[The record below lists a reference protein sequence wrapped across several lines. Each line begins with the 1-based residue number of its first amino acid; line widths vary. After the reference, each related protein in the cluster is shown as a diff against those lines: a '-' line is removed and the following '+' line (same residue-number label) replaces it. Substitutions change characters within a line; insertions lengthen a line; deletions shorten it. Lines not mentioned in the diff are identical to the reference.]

1 MSLTKIPY
9 LRYSIIDACL
19 TNTMHRYPSLE
30 HLRLECERKLDI
42 NISESSILKDINA
55 MKNDD
60 RLGFEAP
67 IKYSKSNN
75 GYYYSDP
82 EFSIKK
88 ISLHDP
94 EIEALKMAVD
104 VLSAFSGTRVSENFN
119 VAIEKVLASVH
130 EQFPESTRKIIQ
142 TDTAPKHKG
151 FENFELLLS
160 AANSKTSVNFIHYS
174 YKNRTFKSL
183 IVHPY
188 ILKEFQ
194 NNWYLLGYSEEHK
207 EPRIFGL
214 DRIYEPILLKHP
226 FKPYDTHEINNYFE
240 NMYGV
245 YPIENESIQKIIF
258 IVRPLLSDY
267 LNAHPIHKSQQRVD
281 QASYG
286 HAIFTLDL
294 IPTKELINFFLSY
307 SNQLFVKKPLWIQ
320 KEIIQHHKNA
330 ISYEERIKR

>member
-19 TNTMHRYPSLE
+19 TNTMHRYPSLK

-130 EQFPESTRKIIQ
+130 EQFPESSRKIIQ

-160 AANSKTSVNFIHYS
+160 AANSKTPVNFIHYS

-214 DRIYEPILLKHP
+214 DRIYE
-226 FKPYDTHEINNYFE
+226 EINNYFE

-245 YPIENESIQKIIF
+245 YPIENQSIQKIVF

-267 LNAHPIHKSQQRVD
+267 LNAHPIHKSQQRVN

-286 HAIFTLDL
+286 HATFTLDL

-307 SNQLFVKKPLWIQ
+307 SNQLIVKKPLWIQ
-320 KEIIQHHKNA
+320 KEIIQHHKKA
-330 ISYEERIKR
+330 ISYEERSKR